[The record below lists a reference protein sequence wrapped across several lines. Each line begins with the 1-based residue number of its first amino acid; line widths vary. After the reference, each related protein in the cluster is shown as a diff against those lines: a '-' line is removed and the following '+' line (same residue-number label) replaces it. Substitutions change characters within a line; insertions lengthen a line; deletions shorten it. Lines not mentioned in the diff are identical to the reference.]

1 MKKKIL
7 AVLLVLCAV
16 VLFALTASAATDT
29 SVGYTV
35 NVTLSADSYFCGT
48 AGHTGEVTS
57 IDIKNVD
64 HSKWDSDPARPLTVL
79 FEVSFKCN
87 TCGVSGTKIA
97 NNALSLTFRDADSC
111 HAPFNASVTARNLLS
126 GRDDSITFTLTRDK
140 IGYAEKVEKKD
151 ATCTESGIS
160 QTCWECQGC
169 KQIFSDENCTNKLA
183 NDISGVTI
191 PASGHSLTHYEAQD
205 ANCQHDGWVEHWRC
219 EKCNGYFLDAAG
231 LNPTGSSSV
240 MRYDRNKHVGETVYV
255 PYNLEGKRNHKVYP
269 SCHPGIFT
277 TEPHVLGDSSK
288 GEDPDCC
295 ALCGQIVA
303 AKVLH
308 SVDPYE
314 KRFFAHDDA
323 IADFNNSET
332 SEEIHFLRSFDRTV
346 SINKAG
352 TVRLAEG
359 KYITYMNVGD
369 YDVTI
374 WNDGEITNLNAYSS
388 TALRGSKTGT
398 YGKITN
404 RTEGG
409 TVGDLLFRV
418 NNNSAYYVTEKLQWI
433 SRAAASGSSISEVQV
448 LYSPFTYIEITGD
461 GVKEATDEAD
471 KYTLTAIRGDTVT
484 LDVATYAVFPSMS
497 ADSSI
502 TWDYGGIPEDRVS
515 VVRNVDWK
523 DLRLTI
529 TDLPSGTYTLTF
541 TRTAVN
547 KFSVSSVLVLT
558 VEETRTAHTVTFDP
572 NGGTLNEDETSKSV
586 MPGDAYGALPTPT
599 RDSHHFSGWYTERVG
614 GMKVDE
620 TTVVTELEDH
630 TLYAHWTY
638 YHEHCVCGGTLN
650 HTHENVEWQAWDG
663 KSEIKYEQKWVQVS
677 EYTKQG
683 RYVAYVYLTGNV
695 SANLTV
701 APKHILYLCLNG
713 YSFTC
718 ADPSQPAITLT
729 GEDGKPA
736 ELDLCDCVGTGTL
749 GGSNASG
756 GSIRIGAYANAT
768 LYSGTL
774 TGNNVSGDGGAVSVT
789 GGNCSFTMY
798 GGAITGNTAT
808 GDGGGVYCSGLY
820 SNADG
825 RCEFNG
831 STISGNTAKQG
842 GGAYVRVCYIGYRNC
857 RITGN
862 TAAEAGGGLYLVPFA
877 SEKIIYMGSVYG
889 SGGAIAP
896 YIYDNTVNS
905 AQNNLYLSDPDTQIQ
920 FTAHMNTD
928 ADAKIGVYFTG
939 ITQNGASVLL
949 NSLQINSESRAKPYL
964 DRIFC
969 DNPEYGQLEIQQ
981 DGEYYNLYLRST
993 ISAVKVTLDPNGGTL
1008 NAGEESKLVQPD
1020 SPYGSLP
1027 TPTRAD
1033 YRFDGWFTEK
1043 DGGTKVE
1050 ETTIM
1055 SSRAAHTLYAHWTFL
1070 HEHCICGGDTAA
1082 GDHTA
1087 HTAQTFTAWNGTDAI
1102 SYTNKTAYVYLSQNV
1117 TINSNLVVD
1126 GTTLYLCLSGN
1137 TFASNGTNKIIVK
1150 NGGRLV
1156 LCDCAGGGT
1165 IKGATKSVWG
1175 GSCVYLYQSTLDIFG
1190 GTITGGKVTGKGGG
1204 AIALDDSKCVL
1215 NIYGGEISGNNGNKS
1230 GGAIFLNKTDNK
1242 GGTVNMYGGTIANN
1256 TAQKGGV
1263 IYSECGGTINLAG
1276 GTISG
1281 NKATN
1286 GDGGVI
1292 NMAGGTVTISGA
1304 KLTGNTSSQYGGAV
1318 YLYNGVTATMT
1329 GGEISSNQAASEGGA
1344 VHVYGTST
1352 FNLSGGK
1359 ITGNSS
1365 VDGGAIYLNR
1375 EPSVL
1380 NMSGGVI
1387 SGNTAT
1393 GNGGGVYIYRSGS
1406 ICNLSGGT
1414 IENNTAGSGGGI
1426 YVNPKNS
1433 GQLKLSGA
1441 PTVRN
1446 NTVSGAANNVYLPS
1460 GKTLSISAPMEPGA
1474 SVGVTVG
1481 NASYPVAFSNAY
1493 EEDYAAY
1500 FSSDDA
1506 NAQVAYR
1513 SDQILYLVTADSR
1526 TVLERTMSINNAKVE
1541 KYYDGT
1547 PDFPVTNFGAPYKA
1561 GDFTLEFKDGT
1572 GCTISAVFDSP
1583 EAGDS
1588 KTVTVT
1594 VTLTGENAEQFVFE
1608 NGTTTDTF
1616 TIGGTIH
1623 KAEPDL
1629 ELSMLKTEF
1638 LKGDWLYETLSVTG
1652 VMENAEVTYRYAE
1665 HPSLIYADND
1675 SNNEVIYSFT
1685 QAVDAGEFWAYA
1697 TTAETANYRAGRSN
1711 AVKFTVLD
1719 FCTVHFESNGALMP
1733 RKVPWGRAYG
1743 ELPVLSREGY
1753 TFDGWFTE
1761 AEGGTQIQATDIMPE
1776 NTEEQTLYAHWTPLH
1791 THVFDQQVQNDETL
1805 KTPAD
1810 CLNDA
1815 VYYLSC
1821 ECGEISTSDTFSAAD
1836 TALGHDWGAWTSSE
1850 NGQHQRT
1857 CSRDSSH
1864 VEKEACSYSSEWK
1877 QDRYNHWHVCEICG
1891 AAQEKAGHFDSDNDH
1906 KCDACG
1912 AKTSEH
1918 DPSAEKADDKYLKS
1932 AATCT
1937 AKAVYYKSCAICGE
1951 KGTETF
1957 EYGEKDP
1964 DNHTG
1969 VLSDWQHDGENHW
1982 KVYSCCQAEAER
1994 AAHHGGTASCTKKAV
2009 CEDCKAE
2016 YGDLLPHDFTA
2027 EQAEEKYLKSA
2038 ATCTEKA
2045 VYYKSCTVCG
2055 EKGTETFEYGNP
2067 LGHDYGA
2074 WTSNDNGTHTRVCSR
2089 DAIHTETENCSGG
2102 EATCTEQATCEFCGK
2117 KYGEPLGHTYK
2128 PEWITNEQR
2137 HWHVCARC
2145 DHIKDM
2151 GVHRFGE
2158 WSIVRRPT
2166 STKTGERVRSCTI
2179 CNYEETEELPVT
2191 GGYVLPYYKLTFET
2205 NGGSS
2210 LEPVVKIKGTV
2221 IDLAEY
2227 SAYRYGYTFDG
2238 WYADEALTQ
2247 RVTSVTLDADKTVY
2261 AAWTR
2266 NRFFEDVTIAD
2277 WFYDDVMF
2285 VCGRGVMQGVSDTR
2299 FGPHL
2304 TATRAMMAT
2313 ILWRMEGSP
2322 APTAEA
2328 RFTDVRSGQ
2337 WYSEAVAWTAQSGVY
2352 TGYAD
2357 GSFRPNDSITREQ
2370 LAAILYRYAKYKGV
2384 DVSVGEDTNILSYA
2398 DAAEI
2403 SDYAF
2408 PAMQWACGAGVMQ
2421 GSNGNLLPRG
2431 RATRAQIAAM
2441 LHRYLV
2447 K

>member
-87 TCGVSGTKIA
+87 TCGVSGSRIA

-111 HAPFNASVTARNLLS
+111 HAPFNASVTARKLLT

-140 IGYAEKVEKKD
+140 IGYAEKIDKKD

-169 KQIFSDENCTNKLA
+169 KQIFLDENCTTKFA
-183 NDISGVTI
+183 DDISYVTI

-205 ANCQHDGWVEHWRC
+205 ANCQHDGWVEYWKC
-219 EKCNGYFLDAAG
+219 ETCNSYFLDADG
-231 LNPTGSSSV
+231 LNPTTSSSV
-240 MRYDRNKHVGETVYV
+240 MRYDKNKHVGEMVYAS
-255 PYNLEGKRNHKVYP
+255 YDLDKSYHKVYP
-269 SCHPGIFT
+269 SCHPDTFT
-277 TEPHVLGDSSK
+277 TEAHVPGDSSK
-288 GEDPDCC
+288 GEDPLRCT
-295 ALCGQIVA
+295 LCGQTAA
-303 AKVLH
+303 AKVLY
-308 SVDPYE
+308 SVSPYE
-314 KRFFAHDDA
+314 KVFFSHAEA
-323 IADFNNSET
+323 VADFNSSET
-332 SEEIHFLRSFDRTV
+332 STEINFLSTLYGTV
-346 SINKAG
+346 SIEKTG
-352 TVRLAEG
+352 TVRMAEG
-359 KYITYMNVGD
+359 VTIQVMNVGD

-374 WNDGEITNLNAYSS
+374 WNDGEITILNAYSS
-388 TALRGSKTGT
+388 TTLRGSRTGF
-398 YGKITN
+398 YGTINNQTA
-404 RTEGG
+404 GG

-529 TDLPSGTYTLTF
+529 SDLPSGTYTLTF

-572 NGGTLNEDETSKSV
+572 NGGTLNEDEKSKSV

-599 RDSHHFSGWYTERVG
+599 RDSHHFSGWYTSQVG
-614 GMKVDE
+614 GTKVDE

-638 YHEHCVCGGTLN
+638 FHKHCYCGGTLN

-663 KSEIKYEQKWVQVS
+663 KSEIEYEQKWVQVG

-701 APKHILYLCLNG
+701 EPKHILYLCLNG

-729 GEDGKPA
+729 GEEGKPA

-756 GSIRIGAYANAT
+756 GSIHIGAYTNAT
-768 LYSGTL
+768 LYGGTL
-774 TGNNVSGDGGAVSVT
+774 TGNTVSGDGGAVSVT
-789 GGNCSFTMY
+789 GRNSGFTMQ
-798 GGAITGNTAT
+798 GGTITGNSASAGGGIHAT
-808 GDGGGVYCSGLY
+808 SGSVTINGGVISNNRATNNGGGIYASSGAKFHLNGGEIQNNVATEAGGGVYCSNLY
-820 SNADG
+820 SQNTG
-825 RCEFNG
+825 RCEFYG
-831 STISGNTAKQG
+831 GTISGNTAKQG

-857 RITGN
+857 RITDN
-862 TAAEAGGGLYLVPFA
+862 TAAEAGGGLYLFPFA
-877 SEKIIYMGSVYG
+877 SEKRIYMGNVYG
-889 SGGAIAP
+889 SSGTIAP

-905 AQNNLYLSDPDTQIQ
+905 AQNNLYLSDPDTQIV
-920 FTAHMNTD
+920 FTARINTD
-928 ADAKIGVYFTG
+928 ADAKLGVYFTG

-949 NSLQINSESRAKPYL
+949 NSLLIEKDFQAKMYL

-969 DNPEYGQLEIQQ
+969 DNPEYGHLEMQN
-981 DGEYYNLYLRST
+981 DNGYYNLYLINAGDEVT
-993 ISAVKVTLDPNGGTL
+993 ITFDPNGGML
-1008 NAGEESKLVQPD
+1008 NTGDETKTVQHNGTYGEM
-1020 SPYGSLP
+1020 P
-1027 TPTRAD
+1027 TPIRSG
-1033 YRFDGWFTEK
+1033 YHFDGWYTEK
-1043 DGGTKVE
+1043 GGGTKVDANTSV
-1050 ETTIM
+1050 TTKE
-1055 SSRAAHTLYAHWTFL
+1055 AHTLYAHWTFL
-1070 HEHCICGGDTAA
+1070 HEHCICGGDVTA
-1082 GDHTA
+1082 GDHTS
-1087 HTAQTFTAWNGTDAI
+1087 HSDVTYQKWDGKNSSI
-1102 SYTNKTAYVYLSQNV
+1102 SYTNNVAHVYLTENAQISDNIFV
-1117 TINSNLVVD
+1117 PA
-1126 GTTLYLCLSGN
+1126 GKTLYLCL
-1137 TFASNGTNKIIVK
+1137 NGKEYAKPSDVSTQRKFIVT
-1150 NGGRLV
+1150 GGGHLI
-1156 LCDCAGGGT
+1156 LCDCVGTGSINCGKSDGGG
-1165 IKGATKSVWG
+1165 G
-1175 GSCVYLYQSTLDIFG
+1175 CVYLNSSTMDMY
-1190 GTITGGKVTGKGGG
+1190 GGKFTGSSAALGG
-1204 AIALDDSKCVL
+1204 AIAVVNSTL
-1215 NIYGGEISGNNGNKS
+1215 NLYGGEISGN
-1230 GGAIFLNKTDNK
+1230 
-1242 GGTVNMYGGTIANN
+1242 
-1256 TAQKGGV
+1256 TA
-1263 IYSECGGTINLAG
+1263 SE
-1276 GTISG
+1276 
-1281 NKATN
+1281 K
-1286 GDGGVI
+1286 
-1292 NMAGGTVTISGA
+1292 
-1304 KLTGNTSSQYGGAV
+1304 GGAV
-1318 YLYNGVTATMT
+1318 YV
-1329 GGEISSNQAASEGGA
+1329 ES
-1344 VHVYGTST
+1344 GTV
-1352 FNLSGGK
+1352 N
-1359 ITGNSS
+1359 
-1365 VDGGAIYLNR
+1365 
-1375 EPSVL
+1375 
-1380 NMSGGVI
+1380 I
-1387 SGNTAT
+1387 SGKP
-1393 GNGGGVYIYRSGS
+1393 V
-1406 ICNLSGGT
+1406 
-1414 IENNTAGSGGGI
+1414 
-1426 YVNPKNS
+1426 VKD
-1433 GQLKLSGA
+1433 
-1441 PTVRN
+1441 
-1446 NTVSGAANNVYLPS
+1446 NTVSSQPNNIYLPT
-1460 GKTLSISAPMEPGA
+1460 GKAVSITGSMADGA
-1474 SVGVTVG
+1474 EVGITTEST
-1481 NASYPVAFSNAY
+1481 AYPVVFSNAWKT
-1493 EEDYAAY
+1493 DYSEY
-1500 FSSDDA
+1500 FFADSA
-1506 NAQVAYR
+1506 NAHVEYN
-1513 SDQILYLVTADSR
+1513 DD
-1526 TVLERTMSINNAKVE
+1526 ERLQLAA
-1541 KYYDGT
+1541 
-1547 PDFPVTNFGAPYKA
+1547 GAPVMHTHDWA
-1561 GDFTLEFKDGT
+1561 TRWSSNSTHHWHECT
-1572 GCTISAVFDSP
+1572 AEGCTI
-1583 EAGDS
+1583 
-1588 KTVTVT
+1588 
-1594 VTLTGENAEQFVFE
+1594 
-1608 NGTTTDTF
+1608 TDNSQKD
-1616 TIGGTIH
+1616 G
-1623 KAEPDL
+1623 
-1629 ELSMLKTEF
+1629 
-1638 LKGDWLYETLSVTG
+1638 
-1652 VMENAEVTYRYAE
+1652 YAE
-1665 HPSLIYADND
+1665 HSGTDDNNCMTAVTCECGYEIKAAKAEHNW
-1675 SNNEVIYSFT
+1675 SVWSHNTTTHTHSCQNEGCGAT
-1685 QAVDAGEFWAYA
+1685 ETKDCTGGTATCTAQAVCEVCG
-1697 TTAETANYRAGRSN
+1697 G
-1711 AVKFTVLD
+1711 
-1719 FCTVHFESNGALMP
+1719 
-1733 RKVPWGRAYG
+1733 AYG
-1743 ELPVLSREGY
+1743 ELAAHS
-1753 TFDGWFTE
+1753 FTE
-1761 AEGGTQIQATDIMPE
+1761 ETAAEQYLKSAATC
-1776 NTEEQTLYAHWTPLH
+1776 T
-1791 THVFDQQVQNDETL
+1791 
-1805 KTPAD
+1805 KK
-1810 CLNDA
+1810 A
-1815 VYYLSC
+1815 VYYKSCSVCGLSSKGTTD
-1821 ECGEISTSDTFSAAD
+1821 EATFTSGNI
-1836 TALGHDWGAWTSSE
+1836 LGHDWGKWTAND
-1850 NGQHQRT
+1850 NGTHTRV
-1857 CSRDSSH
+1857 CSRDASH
-1864 VEKEACSYSSEWK
+1864 TETGNCHGGTATCTAKA
-1877 QDRYNHWHVCEICG
+1877 VCETCG
-1891 AAQEKAGHFDSDNDH
+1891 REYGEMKAHNF
-1906 KCDACG
+1906 
-1912 AKTSEH
+1912 T
-1918 DPSAEKADDKYLKS
+1918 AETTEEQYLKS

-2009 CEDCKAE
+2009 CEDCGGE
-2016 YGDLLPHDFTA
+2016 YGNLLPHNFTA
-2027 EQAEEKYLKSA
+2027 ETAEDKYLKSA
-2038 ATCTEKA
+2038 ATCIAKA

-2074 WTSNDNGTHTRVCSR
+2074 WTSNDNGTHTRVCSRDASHAETDDCHGGTASCTKKAVCEDCKAEYGDLLPHDFTAEQAEEKYLKSAATCIAKAVYYKSCTVCGEKGTETFEYGNPLGHDYGEWTSNDNGTHTRVCSR